1 MRKNRLTY
9 YILLISLLYFNP
21 FYAQQESK
29 TPNIVFYLSDDQ
41 DLLDYGVYGNPNVQP
56 SNADLLASQGMK
68 FSNFYTGQAICA
80 PSRSQIFTG
89 MYPVK
94 NGCMANHIGVKP
106 DIKSITSLLKE
117 SGYEVV
123 LAGKS
128 HVKPNKVFDWTH
140 YFPKINNRYLPLEQ
154 IDDYLKNVNNPFCL
168 IIASDY
174 PHGPYPQ
181 TSNYSKADIFK
192 LPYDPS
198 YIGNHKPGY
207 YQNIQDDN
215 DQLGQVLNMVD
226 NYGHRENTMFI
237 YASDHGLSGKWSLK
251 EQGLRV
257 PFIVRWPGKI
267 KPNTTSETLLTL
279 VDVLPTILEV
289 SNTEIPSEIDG
300 KSFLETLNGSKM
312 KIHDYVFGVSTR
324 QNIRECKIFPS
335 RMIRGNRYK
344 LIRNFNSVEVV
355 NSNLGDNP
363 VINEFAKIGAESFP
377 NVPYEELYDSEKDP
391 YQKVNLIDNPKYKKI
406 RNRLSVALEN
416 WMKSQEDFLLD
427 NPISVLKPTLHPL
440 DKNSKWN
447 NVPDDFCLLYT
458 SPSPRDYAASRMPSS
473 A

>member
-41 DLLDYGVYGNPNVQP
+41 DLLDYGVYGNPNVQT

-106 DIKSITSLLKE
+106 NIKSITSLLKE

-140 YFPKINNRYLPLEQ
+140 YFTKINNRYLPLEQ
-154 IDDYLKNVNNPFCL
+154 IDDYLKNVNKPFCL

-226 NYGHRENTMFI
+226 NYGLKENTMFI

-377 NVPYEELYDSEKDP
+377 NVPYEELYDLEKDP
-391 YQKVNLIDNPKYKKI
+391 YQKVNLIDNPKYKKT
-406 RNRLSVALEN
+406 RNILSVALEN

-447 NVPDDFCLLYT
+447 NVPDDLIGKLNDDDFVKLHY
-458 SPSPRDYAASRMPSS
+458 
-473 A
+473 

>member
-41 DLLDYGVYGNPNVQP
+41 DLLDYGVYGNPNVQT

-226 NYGHRENTMFI
+226 NYGLKENTMFI

-377 NVPYEELYDSEKDP
+377 NIPYEELYDLEKDP
-391 YQKVNLIDNPKYKKI
+391 YQKVNLIKDNKYKKI
-406 RNRLSVALEN
+406 RNRLSIALEN
-416 WMKSQEDFLLD
+416 WMKTQEDFLLED
-427 NPISVLKPTLHPL
+427 PISILKPTLHPL

-447 NVPDDFCLLYT
+447 RVPQNLTGKLKNE
-458 SPSPRDYAASRMPSS
+458 DYIKLHY
-473 A
+473 

>member
-41 DLLDYGVYGNPNVQP
+41 DLLDYGVYGNPNVQT

-154 IDDYLKNVNNPFCL
+154 IDDYLKNVNKPFCL

-226 NYGHRENTMFI
+226 NYGLKENTMFI

-344 LIRNFNSVEVV
+344 LIRNFNSVEVL

-377 NVPYEELYDSEKDP
+377 SVPYEELYDLEKDP

-447 NVPDDFCLLYT
+447 NVPDDLIGKLNDD
-458 SPSPRDYAASRMPSS
+458 DYVKLHY
-473 A
+473 

>member
-1 MRKNRLTY
+1 MYSTDYSTVKKEFKKKL
-9 YILLISLLYFNP
+9 SFV
-21 FYAQQESK
+21 FWKDSK

-41 DLLDYGVYGNPNVQP
+41 DLLDYGVYGNPNVQT

-89 MYPVK
+89 MYPLK

-106 DIKSITSLLKE
+106 DIKSITSLLEE

-154 IDDYLKNVNNPFCL
+154 IDDYLKNVNKPFCL

-181 TSNYSKADIFK
+181 TSNFSKADIFK

-215 DQLGQVLNMVD
+215 DQLGKVLSMVD
-226 NYGHRENTMFI
+226 NYDLRENTMFI

-300 KSFLETLNGSKM
+300 KSFLETLNGSNM

-335 RMIRGNRYK
+335 RMVRGNRYK

-363 VINEFAKIGAESFP
+363 VINQFAKMGAESFP
-377 NVPYEELYDSEKDP
+377 NVPYEELYDLEKDP
-391 YQKVNLIDNPKYKKI
+391 YQKINLINDPKYKKT

-416 WMKSQEDFLLD
+416 WMKSQGDFLLD
-427 NPISVLKPTLHPL
+427 DPISVLKPSLHPL
-440 DKNSKWN
+440 DRNSKWN
-447 NVPDDFCLLYT
+447 SVPDDLIGKINDE
-458 SPSPRDYAASRMPSS
+458 DYVKLHY
-473 A
+473 

>member
-9 YILLISLLYFNP
+9 YILLIYLLYFNP

-41 DLLDYGVYGNPNVQP
+41 DLLDYGVYGNPNVQT

-226 NYGHRENTMFI
+226 NYGLKENTMFI

-377 NVPYEELYDSEKDP
+377 NVPYEELYDLEKDP
-391 YQKVNLIDNPKYKKI
+391 YQKVNLIDNPKYKKT
-406 RNRLSVALEN
+406 RNILSVALEN

-447 NVPDDFCLLYT
+447 NVPDDLIGKLSDDDFVKLHY
-458 SPSPRDYAASRMPSS
+458 
-473 A
+473 

>member
-1 MRKNRLTY
+1 MKKNRLIY
-9 YILLISLLYFNP
+9 YILLIFLLSFNS
-21 FYAQQESK
+21 FYSQQESK

-41 DLLDYGVYGNPNVQP
+41 DLLDYGVYGNPNVQT
-56 SNADLLASQGMK
+56 SNADLLASEGMK

-128 HVKPNKVFDWTH
+128 HVKPNKVFDWTY
-140 YFPKINNRYLPLEQ
+140 YFPKVNNRHLPLEQ
-154 IDDYLKNVNNPFCL
+154 IDDYLKNVNKPFCL

-226 NYGHRENTMFI
+226 NYGLRENTMFI

-257 PFIVRWPGKI
+257 PFIIRWPGKI

-279 VDVLPTILEV
+279 VDVLPTMLEV

-312 KIHDYVFGVSTR
+312 KIHDYIFGVSTR

-355 NSNLGDNP
+355 DSNLGDNP

-377 NVPYEELYDSEKDP
+377 NVPYEELYDLEKDP
-391 YQKVNLIDNPKYKKI
+391 FQKVNLINNPKYKKI

-447 NVPDDFCLLYT
+447 NVSDDLIGKLDED
-458 SPSPRDYAASRMPSS
+458 DYVKLHY
-473 A
+473 

>member
-21 FYAQQESK
+21 FYTQQESK

-41 DLLDYGVYGNPNVQP
+41 DLLDYGVYGNPNVQT
-56 SNADLLASQGMK
+56 SNADLLASEGMK

-154 IDDYLKNVNNPFCL
+154 IDDYLKNVNKPFCL

-267 KPNTTSETLLTL
+267 EPNTTSETLLTL
-279 VDVLPTILEV
+279 IDVLPTILEV
-289 SNTEIPSEIDG
+289 SNTEIPREIDG

-377 NVPYEELYDSEKDP
+377 NVPYEELYDLEKDP

-447 NVPDDFCLLYT
+447 NVPDDLIGKLNDDDFVKLHY
-458 SPSPRDYAASRMPSS
+458 
-473 A
+473 

>member
-41 DLLDYGVYGNPNVQP
+41 DLLDYGVYGNPNVQT

-181 TSNYSKADIFK
+181 TSNYSKVDIFK

-226 NYGHRENTMFI
+226 NYGLKENTMFI

-377 NVPYEELYDSEKDP
+377 NVPYEELYDLEKDP
-391 YQKVNLIDNPKYKKI
+391 YQKVNLIDNPKYKKT

-447 NVPDDFCLLYT
+447 NVPDDLIGKLNDDDFVKLHY
-458 SPSPRDYAASRMPSS
+458 
-473 A
+473 

>member
-1 MRKNRLTY
+1 M
-9 YILLISLLYFNP
+9 YFNP
-21 FYAQQESK
+21 FYTQQESK
-29 TPNIVFYLSDDQ
+29 SPNIVFYLSDDQ
-41 DLLDYGVYGNPNVQP
+41 DLLDYGVYGNPNVQT

-154 IDDYLKNVNNPFCL
+154 IDDYLKNVNKPFCL

-226 NYGHRENTMFI
+226 NYGLKENTMFI

-355 NSNLGDNP
+355 NSNLGNNP

-377 NVPYEELYDSEKDP
+377 NVPYEELYDLEKDP

-447 NVPDDFCLLYT
+447 NVPDDLIGKLDDE
-458 SPSPRDYAASRMPSS
+458 DYVKLHY
-473 A
+473 

>member
-1 MRKNRLTY
+1 MKKNRLIY
-9 YILLISLLYFNP
+9 YILLIFLLSFKS
-21 FYAQQESK
+21 FYSQQESK

-41 DLLDYGVYGNPNVQP
+41 DLLDYGVYGNPNVQT
-56 SNADLLASQGMK
+56 SNADLLASEGMK

-140 YFPKINNRYLPLEQ
+140 YFPKVNNRHLPLEQ
-154 IDDYLKNVNNPFCL
+154 IEDYLKNVNKPFCL

-226 NYGHRENTMFI
+226 NYGLRENTMFI

-257 PFIVRWPGKI
+257 PFIIRWPGKI

-279 VDVLPTILEV
+279 VDVLPTMLEV

-312 KIHDYVFGVSTR
+312 KIHDYIFGVSTR

-355 NSNLGDNP
+355 DSNLGDNP

-377 NVPYEELYDSEKDP
+377 NVPYEELYDLEKDP
-391 YQKVNLIDNPKYKKI
+391 FQKVNLINNPKYKKI

-447 NVPDDFCLLYT
+447 NVSDDLIGKLDED
-458 SPSPRDYAASRMPSS
+458 DYVKLHY
-473 A
+473 

>member
-1 MRKNRLTY
+1 MIKNRLIN
-9 YILLISLLYFNP
+9 YILLISFLYFNP

-41 DLLDYGVYGNPNVQP
+41 DLLDYGVYGNPNVQT

-106 DIKSITSLLKE
+106 DIKSISSLLKE

-140 YFPKINNRYLPLEQ
+140 YFPKINNRYLPLGQ
-154 IDDYLKNVNNPFCL
+154 IDDYLKNVNKPFCL

-226 NYGHRENTMFI
+226 NYGLRENTMFI

-257 PFIVRWPGKI
+257 PFIVRWPAKV
-267 KPNTTSETLLTL
+267 KPNTTSKTLLTL

-300 KSFLETLNGSKM
+300 KSFLQTLNGSKM

-335 RMIRGNRYK
+335 RMIRGNRFK
-344 LIRNFNSVEVV
+344 LIRNFNSVEVI

-377 NVPYEELYDSEKDP
+377 NVPYEELYDLEKDP
-391 YQKVNLIDNPKYKKI
+391 YQKVNLIENPKYKKI

-447 NVPDDFCLLYT
+447 KVPDDLIDKLNDD
-458 SPSPRDYAASRMPSS
+458 DYVKLHY
-473 A
+473 

>member
-41 DLLDYGVYGNPNVQP
+41 DLLDYGVYGNPNVQT

-226 NYGHRENTMFI
+226 NYGLKENTMFI

-377 NVPYEELYDSEKDP
+377 NVPYEELYDLEKDP

-447 NVPDDFCLLYT
+447 NVPDYLIGKLNDD
-458 SPSPRDYAASRMPSS
+458 DYVKLHY
-473 A
+473 

>member
-41 DLLDYGVYGNPNVQP
+41 DLLDYGVYGNPNVQT

-154 IDDYLKNVNNPFCL
+154 IDDYLKNVNKPFCL

-226 NYGHRENTMFI
+226 NYGLKENTMFI

-377 NVPYEELYDSEKDP
+377 NVPYEELYDLEKDP

-447 NVPDDFCLLYT
+447 NVPDDLIGKLNDD
-458 SPSPRDYAASRMPSS
+458 DYVKLHY
-473 A
+473 

>member
-41 DLLDYGVYGNPNVQP
+41 DLLDYGVYGNPNVKT
-56 SNADLLASQGMK
+56 SNADLLASQGIK

-106 DIKSITSLLKE
+106 DIKSITSLLKQ

-226 NYGHRENTMFI
+226 NYGLKENTMFI

-377 NVPYEELYDSEKDP
+377 NVPYEELYDLEKDP
-391 YQKVNLIDNPKYKKI
+391 YQKVNLIDNPKYKKT

-447 NVPDDFCLLYT
+447 NVPDDLIGKLNDDDFVKLHY
-458 SPSPRDYAASRMPSS
+458 
-473 A
+473 

>member
-1 MRKNRLTY
+1 MKKNRLIY
-9 YILLISLLYFNP
+9 YILLIFLLSFNS
-21 FYAQQESK
+21 FFSQQESK

-41 DLLDYGVYGNPNVQP
+41 DLLDYGVYGNPNVQT
-56 SNADLLASQGMK
+56 SNADLLASEGMK

-128 HVKPNKVFDWTH
+128 HVKPNKVFDWTY
-140 YFPKINNRYLPLEQ
+140 YFPKVNNRYLPLEQ
-154 IDDYLKNVNNPFCL
+154 IEDYLKNVNKPFCL

-226 NYGHRENTMFI
+226 NYGLRENTMFI

-257 PFIVRWPGKI
+257 PFIIRWPGKI

-279 VDVLPTILEV
+279 VDVLPTMLEV

-312 KIHDYVFGVSTR
+312 KIHDYIFGVSTR

-355 NSNLGDNP
+355 DSNLGDNP

-377 NVPYEELYDSEKDP
+377 NVPYEELYDLEKDP
-391 YQKVNLIDNPKYKKI
+391 FQKVNLINNPKYKKI

-447 NVPDDFCLLYT
+447 NVSDDLIGKLDED
-458 SPSPRDYAASRMPSS
+458 DYVKLHY
-473 A
+473 

>member
-1 MRKNRLTY
+1 MILNRFTHF
-9 YILLISLLYFNP
+9 ILIIFLLFFNSL
-21 FYAQQESK
+21 YAQQESK
-29 TPNIVFYLSDDQ
+29 TPNVIFYLSDDQ
-41 DLLDYGVYGNPNVQP
+41 DLLDYGVYGNPKVRTTNV
-56 SNADLLASQGMK
+56 DLLASQGMK
-68 FSNFYTGQAICA
+68 FTNFYTGQAICA

-140 YFPKINNRYLPLEQ
+140 YFPKLNNRYLPLYK
-154 IDDYLKNVNNPFCL
+154 IDDYLKKVNKPFCL

-174 PHGPYPQ
+174 PHGPYPK
-181 TSNYSKADIFK
+181 TSNYSKEDIFK

-198 YIGNHKPGY
+198 YVGNHKPGY

-226 NYGHRENTMFI
+226 NYGLIENTMFI

-267 KPNTTSETLLTL
+267 KANTTSETLLSL
-279 VDVLPTILEV
+279 VDVLPTILDV
-289 SNTEIPSEIDG
+289 SDTEIPVEIDG
-300 KSFLETLNGSKM
+300 KSFLEILIGSNR
-312 KIHDYVFGVSTR
+312 KINEYVFGVSTR
-324 QNIRECKIFPS
+324 QNIRQCKIFPS
-335 RMIRGNRYK
+335 RMVRGERYK

-355 NSNLGDNP
+355 NSNLGDNS
-363 VINEFAKIGAESFP
+363 VINAFAKIGAESFP
-377 NVPYEELYDSEKDP
+377 NIPYEELYDLSRDP
-391 YQKVNLIDNPKYKKI
+391 YQKRNLINDPKHKEI
-406 RNRLSVALEN
+406 RIRLSVALEN
-416 WMKSQEDFLLD
+416 WMKSQGDFLLD
-427 NPISVLKPTLHPL
+427 NPISLLKPTLHPL
-440 DKNSKWN
+440 DKTSKWN
-447 NVPDDFCLLYT
+447 NVPDNLIGKINDV
-458 SPSPRDYAASRMPSS
+458 DYVKLHY
-473 A
+473 

>member
-9 YILLISLLYFNP
+9 YILLIFLLYFNP

-41 DLLDYGVYGNPNVQP
+41 DLLDYGVYGNPNVQT

-154 IDDYLKNVNNPFCL
+154 IDDYLKNVNKPFCL

-181 TSNYSKADIFK
+181 TSNYSKSDIFK

-226 NYGHRENTMFI
+226 NYGLRENTMFI

-279 VDVLPTILEV
+279 VDVLPTLLEV

-300 KSFLETLNGSKM
+300 KSFLETLNGSNM

-335 RMIRGNRYK
+335 RMVRGNRYK

-363 VINEFAKIGAESFP
+363 FINQFAKIGAESFP
-377 NVPYEELYDSEKDP
+377 NVPYEELYDLEKDP
-391 YQKVNLIDNPKYKKI
+391 YQKVNLINDPKYKKI

-416 WMKSQEDFLLD
+416 WMKSQEDFLLE

-447 NVPDDFCLLYT
+447 NVPDDLIGKLDDE
-458 SPSPRDYAASRMPSS
+458 DYVKLHY
-473 A
+473 

>member
-41 DLLDYGVYGNPNVQP
+41 DLLDYGVYGNPNVQT

-106 DIKSITSLLKE
+106 DIKSISSLLKE

-140 YFPKINNRYLPLEQ
+140 YFPKINNRYLPLGQ
-154 IDDYLKNVNNPFCL
+154 IDDYLKNVNKPFCL

-226 NYGHRENTMFI
+226 NYGLRENTMFI

-335 RMIRGNRYK
+335 RMIRGDRYK

-377 NVPYEELYDSEKDP
+377 NVPYEELYDLEKDP
-391 YQKVNLIDNPKYKKI
+391 YQKVNLIDNPKYKKT
-406 RNRLSVALEN
+406 RNILSVALEN

-447 NVPDDFCLLYT
+447 NVPDDLIGKLNDDDFVKLHY
-458 SPSPRDYAASRMPSS
+458 
-473 A
+473 

>member
-1 MRKNRLTY
+1 MKKNRLIY
-9 YILLISLLYFNP
+9 YILLIFLLSFNS
-21 FYAQQESK
+21 FYSQQESK

-41 DLLDYGVYGNPNVQP
+41 DLLDYGVYGNPNVQT
-56 SNADLLASQGMK
+56 SNADLLASEGMK

-128 HVKPNKVFDWTH
+128 HVKPNKVFDWTY
-140 YFPKINNRYLPLEQ
+140 YFPKVNNRHLPLEQ
-154 IDDYLKNVNNPFCL
+154 IEDYLKNVNKPFCL

-226 NYGHRENTMFI
+226 NYGLRENTMFI

-257 PFIVRWPGKI
+257 PFIIRWPGKI

-279 VDVLPTILEV
+279 VDVLPTMLEV

-312 KIHDYVFGVSTR
+312 KIHDYIFGVSTR

-355 NSNLGDNP
+355 DSNLGDNP

-377 NVPYEELYDSEKDP
+377 NVPYEELYDLEKDP
-391 YQKVNLIDNPKYKKI
+391 FQKVNLINNPKYKKI

-447 NVPDDFCLLYT
+447 NVTDDLIGKLDED
-458 SPSPRDYAASRMPSS
+458 DYVKLHY
-473 A
+473 

>member
-1 MRKNRLTY
+1 MKKNRLIY
-9 YILLISLLYFNP
+9 YILLIFLLSFNS
-21 FYAQQESK
+21 FYSQQESK

-41 DLLDYGVYGNPNVQP
+41 DLLDYGVYGNPNVQT
-56 SNADLLASQGMK
+56 SNADLLASEGMK

-128 HVKPNKVFDWTH
+128 HVKPNKVFDWTY
-140 YFPKINNRYLPLEQ
+140 YFPKVNNRHLPLEQ
-154 IDDYLKNVNNPFCL
+154 IEDYLKNVNKPFCL

-226 NYGHRENTMFI
+226 NYGLRENTMFI

-279 VDVLPTILEV
+279 VDVLPTMLEV

-312 KIHDYVFGVSTR
+312 KIHDYIFGVSTR

-355 NSNLGDNP
+355 DSNLGDNP

-377 NVPYEELYDSEKDP
+377 NVPYEELYDLEKDP
-391 YQKVNLIDNPKYKKI
+391 FQKVNLINNPKYKKI

-447 NVPDDFCLLYT
+447 NVSDDLIGKLDED
-458 SPSPRDYAASRMPSS
+458 DYVKLHY
-473 A
+473 

>member
-1 MRKNRLTY
+1 MKRNGVTY
-9 YILLISLLYFNP
+9 YILLIFLLHFNS
-21 FYAQQESK
+21 FYAQKDSK

-41 DLLDYGVYGNPNVQP
+41 DLLDYGVYGNPNVQT
-56 SNADLLASQGMK
+56 SNADLLASQGIK

-89 MYPVK
+89 MYPLK

-106 DIKSITSLLKE
+106 DIKSITSLLEE

-154 IDDYLKNVNNPFCL
+154 IDDYLKNVNKPFCL

-181 TSNYSKADIFK
+181 TSNFSKADIFK

-215 DQLGQVLNMVD
+215 DQLGKVLSMVD
-226 NYGHRENTMFI
+226 NYDLRENTMFI

-300 KSFLETLNGSKM
+300 KSFLETLNGSNM

-335 RMIRGNRYK
+335 RMVRGNRYK

-363 VINEFAKIGAESFP
+363 VINQFAIMGAESFP
-377 NVPYEELYDSEKDP
+377 NVPYEELYDLEKDP
-391 YQKVNLIDNPKYKKI
+391 YQKINLINDPKYKKT

-416 WMKSQEDFLLD
+416 WMKSQGDFLLD
-427 NPISVLKPTLHPL
+427 DPISVLKPSLHPL
-440 DKNSKWN
+440 DRNSKWN
-447 NVPDDFCLLYT
+447 SVPDDLIGKINDE
-458 SPSPRDYAASRMPSS
+458 DYVKLHY
-473 A
+473 

>member
-1 MRKNRLTY
+1 MKKNRLIY
-9 YILLISLLYFNP
+9 YILLIFLLSFNS
-21 FYAQQESK
+21 FYSQQESK

-41 DLLDYGVYGNPNVQP
+41 DLLDYGVYGNPNVQT
-56 SNADLLASQGMK
+56 SNADLLASEGMK

-140 YFPKINNRYLPLEQ
+140 YFPKVNNRHLPLEQ
-154 IDDYLKNVNNPFCL
+154 IEDYLKNVNKPFCL

-226 NYGHRENTMFI
+226 NYGLRENTMFI

-257 PFIVRWPGKI
+257 PFIIRWPGKI

-279 VDVLPTILEV
+279 VDVLPTMLEV

-312 KIHDYVFGVSTR
+312 KIHDYIFGVSTR

-355 NSNLGDNP
+355 DSNLGDNP

-377 NVPYEELYDSEKDP
+377 NVPYEELYDLEKDP
-391 YQKVNLIDNPKYKKI
+391 FQKVNLINNPKYKKI

-447 NVPDDFCLLYT
+447 NVSDDLIGKLDED
-458 SPSPRDYAASRMPSS
+458 DYVKLHY
-473 A
+473 

>member
-1 MRKNRLTY
+1 MKKNRLIY
-9 YILLISLLYFNP
+9 YILLIFLLSFNS
-21 FYAQQESK
+21 FYSQQESK

-41 DLLDYGVYGNPNVQP
+41 DLLDYGVYGNPNVQT
-56 SNADLLASQGMK
+56 SNADLLASEGMK

-226 NYGHRENTMFI
+226 NYGLRQNTMFI

-257 PFIVRWPGKI
+257 PFIIRWPGKI

-279 VDVLPTILEV
+279 VDVLPTMLEV

-312 KIHDYVFGVSTR
+312 KIHDYIFGVSTR

-355 NSNLGDNP
+355 DSNLGDNP

-377 NVPYEELYDSEKDP
+377 NVPYEELYDLEKDP
-391 YQKVNLIDNPKYKKI
+391 FQKVNLINNPKYKKI

-447 NVPDDFCLLYT
+447 NVSDDLIGKLDED
-458 SPSPRDYAASRMPSS
+458 DYVKLHY
-473 A
+473 

>member
-41 DLLDYGVYGNPNVQP
+41 DLLDYGVYGNPNVKT

-154 IDDYLKNVNNPFCL
+154 IDDYLKNVNKPFCL

-226 NYGHRENTMFI
+226 NYGLKENTMFI

-377 NVPYEELYDSEKDP
+377 NVPYEELYDLEKDP

-447 NVPDDFCLLYT
+447 NVPDDLIGKIIDE
-458 SPSPRDYAASRMPSS
+458 DYVKLHY
-473 A
+473 

>member
-1 MRKNRLTY
+1 MRKNRRTY

-41 DLLDYGVYGNPNVQP
+41 DLLDYGVYGNPNVQT

-154 IDDYLKNVNNPFCL
+154 IDDYLKNVNKPFCL

-226 NYGHRENTMFI
+226 NYGLKENTMFI

-289 SNTEIPSEIDG
+289 SNTKIPSEIDG

-377 NVPYEELYDSEKDP
+377 NVPYEELYDLEKDP
-391 YQKVNLIDNPKYKKI
+391 YQKVNLIDNPKHKKI

-416 WMKSQEDFLLD
+416 WMKSQEDFLLE

-447 NVPDDFCLLYT
+447 NVPDDLIGKLDDE
-458 SPSPRDYAASRMPSS
+458 DYVKLHY
-473 A
+473 

>member
-1 MRKNRLTY
+1 MKKNRLIY
-9 YILLISLLYFNP
+9 YILLIFLLSFNS
-21 FYAQQESK
+21 FYSQQESK

-41 DLLDYGVYGNPNVQP
+41 DLLDYGVYGNPNVQT
-56 SNADLLASQGMK
+56 SNADLLASEGMK

-140 YFPKINNRYLPLEQ
+140 YFPKVNNRHLPLEQ
-154 IDDYLKNVNNPFCL
+154 IDDYLKNVNKPFCL

-226 NYGHRENTMFI
+226 NYGLRENTMFI

-257 PFIVRWPGKI
+257 PFIIRWPGKI

-279 VDVLPTILEV
+279 VDVLPTMLEV

-312 KIHDYVFGVSTR
+312 KIHDYIFGVSTR

-355 NSNLGDNP
+355 DSNLGDNP

-377 NVPYEELYDSEKDP
+377 NVPYEELYDLEKDP
-391 YQKVNLIDNPKYKKI
+391 FQKVNLINNPKYKKI

-447 NVPDDFCLLYT
+447 NVSDDLIGKLDED
-458 SPSPRDYAASRMPSS
+458 DYVKLHY
-473 A
+473 

>member
-1 MRKNRLTY
+1 MKKNRLIY
-9 YILLISLLYFNP
+9 YILLIFLLSFNS
-21 FYAQQESK
+21 FYSQQESK

-41 DLLDYGVYGNPNVQP
+41 DLLDYGVYGNPNVQT
-56 SNADLLASQGMK
+56 SNADLLASEGMK

-128 HVKPNKVFDWTH
+128 HVKPNKVFDWTY
-140 YFPKINNRYLPLEQ
+140 YFPKVNNRHLPLEQ
-154 IDDYLKNVNNPFCL
+154 IEDYLKNVNKPFCL

-215 DQLGQVLNMVD
+215 DQLGQVLNMID
-226 NYGHRENTMFI
+226 NYGLRQNTMFI

-257 PFIVRWPGKI
+257 PFIIRWPGKI

-279 VDVLPTILEV
+279 VDVLPTMLEV

-312 KIHDYVFGVSTR
+312 KIHDYIFGVSTR

-355 NSNLGDNP
+355 DSNLGDNP

-377 NVPYEELYDSEKDP
+377 NVPYEELYDLEKDP
-391 YQKVNLIDNPKYKKI
+391 FQKVNLINNPKYKKI

-447 NVPDDFCLLYT
+447 NVSDDLIGKLDED
-458 SPSPRDYAASRMPSS
+458 DYVKLHY
-473 A
+473 

>member
-1 MRKNRLTY
+1 MKKNRLIY
-9 YILLISLLYFNP
+9 YILLIFLLSFNS
-21 FYAQQESK
+21 FYSQQESK

-41 DLLDYGVYGNPNVQP
+41 DLLDYGVYGNPNVQT
-56 SNADLLASQGMK
+56 SNADLLASEGMK

-154 IDDYLKNVNNPFCL
+154 IDDYLKNVNKPFCL

-226 NYGHRENTMFI
+226 NYGLRENTMFI

-257 PFIVRWPGKI
+257 PFIIRWPGKI

-279 VDVLPTILEV
+279 VDVLPTMLEV

-312 KIHDYVFGVSTR
+312 KIHDYIFGVSTR

-355 NSNLGDNP
+355 DSNLGDNP

-377 NVPYEELYDSEKDP
+377 NVPYEELYDLEKDP
-391 YQKVNLIDNPKYKKI
+391 FQKVNLINNPKYKKI

-447 NVPDDFCLLYT
+447 NVSDDLIGKLDED
-458 SPSPRDYAASRMPSS
+458 DYVKLHY
-473 A
+473 

>member
-41 DLLDYGVYGNPNVQP
+41 DLLDYGVYGNPNVQT

-154 IDDYLKNVNNPFCL
+154 IDDYLKNVNKPFCL

-226 NYGHRENTMFI
+226 NYGLKENTMFI

-377 NVPYEELYDSEKDP
+377 NVPYEELYDLEKDP
-391 YQKVNLIDNPKYKKI
+391 YQKVNLINDPKYKKI
-406 RNRLSVALEN
+406 RNRLSVALKN

-447 NVPDDFCLLYT
+447 NVPDDLIGKLNDDDFVKLHY
-458 SPSPRDYAASRMPSS
+458 
-473 A
+473 

>member
-1 MRKNRLTY
+1 MIKNRLIN
-9 YILLISLLYFNP
+9 YILLISFLYFNP

-41 DLLDYGVYGNPNVQP
+41 DLLDYGVYGNPNVQT

-226 NYGHRENTMFI
+226 NYGLKENTMFI

-377 NVPYEELYDSEKDP
+377 NVPYEELYDLEKDP
-391 YQKVNLIDNPKYKKI
+391 YQKVNLIDNPKYKKT

-447 NVPDDFCLLYT
+447 NVPDDLIGKLNDDDFVKLHY
-458 SPSPRDYAASRMPSS
+458 
-473 A
+473 

>member
-1 MRKNRLTY
+1 MKRNGFTY
-9 YILLISLLYFNP
+9 YILLIFLLHFNS
-21 FYAQQESK
+21 FYAQKDSK

-41 DLLDYGVYGNPNVQP
+41 DLLDYGVYGNPNVQT

-89 MYPVK
+89 MYPLK

-106 DIKSITSLLKE
+106 DIKTITSLLEE

-154 IDDYLKNVNNPFCL
+154 IDDYLKNVNKPFCL

-181 TSNYSKADIFK
+181 TSNFSKADIFK

-215 DQLGQVLNMVD
+215 DQLGKVLSMVD
-226 NYGHRENTMFI
+226 NYDLRENTMFI

-300 KSFLETLNGSKM
+300 KSFLETLNGSNM

-335 RMIRGNRYK
+335 RMVRGNRYK

-363 VINEFAKIGAESFP
+363 VINQFAKMGAESFP
-377 NVPYEELYDSEKDP
+377 NVPYEELYDLEKDP
-391 YQKVNLIDNPKYKKI
+391 YQKINLINDPKYKKT

-416 WMKSQEDFLLD
+416 WMKSQGDFLLD
-427 NPISVLKPTLHPL
+427 DPISVLKPSLHPL
-440 DKNSKWN
+440 DRNSKWN
-447 NVPDDFCLLYT
+447 SVPDDLIGKINDE
-458 SPSPRDYAASRMPSS
+458 DYVKLHY
-473 A
+473 

>member
-1 MRKNRLTY
+1 MKKNRLIY
-9 YILLISLLYFNP
+9 YILLIFLLSFNS
-21 FYAQQESK
+21 FYSQQESK

-41 DLLDYGVYGNPNVQP
+41 DLLDYGVYGNPNVQT
-56 SNADLLASQGMK
+56 SNADLLASEGMK

-140 YFPKINNRYLPLEQ
+140 YFPKVNNRHLPLEQ
-154 IDDYLKNVNNPFCL
+154 IEDYLKNVNKPFCL

-226 NYGHRENTMFI
+226 NYGLRENTMFI

-257 PFIVRWPGKI
+257 PFIIRWPGKI

-279 VDVLPTILEV
+279 VDVLPTMLEV

-312 KIHDYVFGVSTR
+312 KIHDYIFGVSTR

-355 NSNLGDNP
+355 DSNLGDNP

-377 NVPYEELYDSEKDP
+377 NVPYEELYDLEKDP
-391 YQKVNLIDNPKYKKI
+391 FQKVNLINNPKYKKI

-447 NVPDDFCLLYT
+447 NVSDNLIGKLDEDDYVKLHY
-458 SPSPRDYAASRMPSS
+458 
-473 A
+473 

>member
-1 MRKNRLTY
+1 MKKNRLIY
-9 YILLISLLYFNP
+9 YILLIFLLSFNS
-21 FYAQQESK
+21 FFSQQESK

-41 DLLDYGVYGNPNVQP
+41 DLLDYGVYGNPNVQT
-56 SNADLLASQGMK
+56 SNADLLASEGMK

-140 YFPKINNRYLPLEQ
+140 YFPKVNNRHLPLEQ
-154 IDDYLKNVNNPFCL
+154 IEDYLKNVNKPFCL

-226 NYGHRENTMFI
+226 NYGLRQNTMFI

-257 PFIVRWPGKI
+257 PFIIRWPGKI

-279 VDVLPTILEV
+279 VDVLPTMLEV

-312 KIHDYVFGVSTR
+312 KIHDYIFGVSTR

-355 NSNLGDNP
+355 DSNLGDNP

-377 NVPYEELYDSEKDP
+377 NVPYEELYDLEKDP
-391 YQKVNLIDNPKYKKI
+391 FQKVNLINNPKYKKI

-447 NVPDDFCLLYT
+447 NVSDDLIGKLDED
-458 SPSPRDYAASRMPSS
+458 DYVKLHY
-473 A
+473 

>member
-1 MRKNRLTY
+1 MKRNGLTY
-9 YILLISLLYFNP
+9 YILSIFLLHFNS
-21 FYAQQESK
+21 FYTQNDSK

-41 DLLDYGVYGNPNVQP
+41 DLLDYGVYGNPNVQT
-56 SNADLLASQGMK
+56 SNADLLASQGIK

-89 MYPVK
+89 MYPLK

-140 YFPKINNRYLPLEQ
+140 YFPKINNRYLPLQQ
-154 IDDYLKNVNNPFCL
+154 IDDYLKNVNKPFCL

-174 PHGPYPQ
+174 PHGPFPQ
-181 TSNYSKADIFK
+181 TSNFSKADIFK
-192 LPYDPS
+192 LPYDPP

-215 DQLGQVLNMVD
+215 DQLGKVLNMVD
-226 NYGHRENTMFI
+226 NYDLRENTMFI

-300 KSFLETLNGSKM
+300 KSFLETLNGSNM

-335 RMIRGNRYK
+335 RMVRGNRYK

-363 VINEFAKIGAESFP
+363 VINQLAKMGAESFP
-377 NVPYEELYDSEKDP
+377 NVPYEELYDLEKDP
-391 YQKVNLIDNPKYKKI
+391 YQKVNLINDPKYKEI
-406 RNRLSVALEN
+406 RNRLSVALKN
-416 WMKSQEDFLLD
+416 WMKSQGDFLLD
-427 NPISVLKPTLHPL
+427 DPISVLKPSLHPL

-447 NVPDDFCLLYT
+447 NVPDDLIGKINDE
-458 SPSPRDYAASRMPSS
+458 DYVKLHY
-473 A
+473 